1 MSLAIA
7 SALSGII
14 NADYRNILTPE
25 TDLTLPLG
33 LFRPVAIHISSEPR
47 HTINIESTQR

>member
-1 MSLAIA
+1 MLASSRSTVA
-7 SALSGII
+7 

-25 TDLTLPLG
+25 INLTSP
-33 LFRPVAIHISSEPR
+33 FINYRPVAIHISSEPR